1 MGFSMVQFRDK
12 VKDRITLQM
21 QATANKVASGQPK
34 DFSEYQRQ
42 VGRIAGGREAMDAL
56 DSVFNEMFGKEDDE

>member
-21 QATANKVASGQPK
+21 QATANRISSGQAK
-34 DFSEYQRQ
+34 DFPEYRQ
-42 VGRIAGGREAMDAL
+42 AVGRIAGGKEAL
-56 DSVFNEMFGKEDDE
+56 DAVDAVFNEMFGKEDDE